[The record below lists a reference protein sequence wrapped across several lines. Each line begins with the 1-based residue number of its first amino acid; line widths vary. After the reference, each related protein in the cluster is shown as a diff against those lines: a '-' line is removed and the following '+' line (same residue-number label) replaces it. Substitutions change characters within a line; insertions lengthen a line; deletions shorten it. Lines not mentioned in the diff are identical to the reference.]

1 MKKLTLRKLFKN
13 RKLFASMLP
22 DEIRRFVI
30 KELLLT
36 FHEVQKV
43 RQDNKL
49 TAIEIVGLSDNAVKL
64 ARIAFNAD
72 KLKEA
77 FVHPVDT
84 GAVYGVDDLRDD
96 INAIMPKLKKE
107 GIVFIPSTEDEDIK
121 GQIVAVVEL
130 VHALI
135 SLIKSFK

>member
-36 FHEVQKV
+36 FHEVQRV

-49 TAIEIVGLSDNAVKL
+49 TAIELVGLSDNAVKL

-72 KLKEA
+72 KLM
-77 FVHPVDT
+77 VSM
-84 GAVYGVDDLRDD
+84 
-96 INAIMPKLKKE
+96 I
-107 GIVFIPSTEDEDIK
+107 
-121 GQIVAVVEL
+121 
-130 VHALI
+130 
-135 SLIKSFK
+135 